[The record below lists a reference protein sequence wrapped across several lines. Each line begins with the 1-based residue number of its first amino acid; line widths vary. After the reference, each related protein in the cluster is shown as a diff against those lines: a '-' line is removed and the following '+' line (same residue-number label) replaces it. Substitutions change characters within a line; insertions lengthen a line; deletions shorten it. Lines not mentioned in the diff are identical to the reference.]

1 MKTAFLIAYRYLFSK
16 KKTNFINVIS
26 IFSLIGVAVGTMSL
40 IIVLSVFN
48 GLEHLI
54 RSLYG
59 SFDPEIKITA
69 VKGKSFPVNS
79 HFLNGLRNL
88 EGVGEITEIVE
99 DNALVRYKDKQLIV
113 RLKGV
118 GQNFTKQNK
127 IDSMVIIGKS
137 LLSTNATN
145 TAIVGRGI
153 QYRLGLT
160 MDDFQFPLQ
169 IWYPRNKKSISLNP
183 ENAFNKD
190 LLFPSGVFTI
200 EKQYDDHFIF
210 APLAFAEKLMEYSG
224 KRTALEVK
232 AAPGFSVLDV
242 QNRIKNH
249 LGASFSVLNS
259 DEQHASLLKAIK
271 IEKMFVFLTFAFILA
286 IASINIFF
294 TLTLLAIEKQ
304 KDVSVLFSMG
314 ASRNFIKTIFLF
326 EGGLIAFIGAGVG
339 LLLGFIICWVQ
350 QTFKLISMGMKTS
363 VIDAYPVLL
372 DPKDFAITAGTVILI
387 TILSSYSPAHQASL
401 VDIKAHL

>member
-1 MKTAFLIAYRYLFSK
+1 
-16 KKTNFINVIS
+16 
-26 IFSLIGVAVGTMSL
+26 
-40 IIVLSVFN
+40 
-48 GLEHLI
+48 
-54 RSLYG
+54 
-59 SFDPEIKITA
+59 
-69 VKGKSFPVNS
+69 
-79 HFLNGLRNL
+79 
-88 EGVGEITEIVE
+88 
-99 DNALVRYKDKQLIV
+99 
-113 RLKGV
+113 
-118 GQNFTKQNK
+118 
-127 IDSMVIIGKS
+127 
-137 LLSTNATN
+137 
-145 TAIVGRGI
+145 
-153 QYRLGLT
+153 